1 MRISPYEALERVAAR
16 TAKNSQDISRKNKQR
31 RYSVVDIYGTEFTRL
46 GDGGSPAKFYI
57 SVSPDMVY
65 YHRFEFKLIIQPF
78 VSTVT
83 GATQSAS
90 VEVNDTSLGISSGS
104 ITPNPHGHST
114 EPHSHNLV
122 TGIALT
128 HTQAN
133 DFTVSVDGID
143 ITPYLAAQYDSWID
157 GEGVYPSLDIGKDYD
172 LLQVACDLR
181 AEGRYEDA
189 ETLMKAG
196 YKEIEISSS
205 SPFQSTLVLY
215 LKYNHLNR

>member
-1 MRISPYEALERVAAR
+1 MRITPFEAIERVAAR
-16 TAKNSQDISRKNKQR
+16 TARNAEDISQKNRQR

-46 GDGGSPAKFYI
+46 GDGGSPARFYI

-83 GATQSAS
+83 GATQSAT
-90 VEVNDTSLGISSGS
+90 VNVNETSLGISSGS
-104 ITPNPHGHST
+104 ITPNPHKHST
-114 EPHSHNLV
+114 DPHSHNV
-122 TGIALT
+122 VSGVSLT
-128 HTQAN
+128 HTTAS
-133 DFTVSVDGID
+133 DFRVLVEGID
-143 ITPYLAAQYDSWID
+143 ITAYLAAQYDAWID
-157 GEGVYPSLDIGKDYD
+157 GEDVYPSLDIGKDYD

-189 ETLMKAG
+189 QKLMKAG
-196 YKEIEISSS
+196 YKEVSISSS
-205 SPFQSTLVLY
+205 QPFQSTLVLY